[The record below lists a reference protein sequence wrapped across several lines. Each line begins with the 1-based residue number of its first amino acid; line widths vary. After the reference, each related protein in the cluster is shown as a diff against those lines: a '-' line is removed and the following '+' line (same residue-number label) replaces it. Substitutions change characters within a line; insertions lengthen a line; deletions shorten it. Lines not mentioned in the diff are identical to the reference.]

1 MSARPVCL
9 CGQDH
14 PAESEAAELTALRQP
29 LPPGIATATRARLW
43 ELDHQHHCVL
53 LGGAFDPR
61 ELRQIFRRI
70 GYEDWENAPDWEL
83 HSTAVAWARERNA
96 LSRLLQ
102 KRLDERYSAAIAR
115 LREAHTRERIIAGFR
130 AWAAAGDPVGA
141 YWAAITHPQCDAK
154 ASELLARNM
163 HMLAHLLFAERRSMG
178 RRLRVAEE
186 RADTSEQALARCQRH
201 VAELQRHLAAERA
214 ARAAA
219 ERAARHAEAALE
231 RQRSGA
237 EARERDVRAK
247 ALAAERDQ
255 ALRSAEAAERR
266 LDALRRQFERLRE
279 SENPAPAAG
288 APAVGPVGDAAR
300 PPADLGA
307 SLVLCVGGKTNL
319 LPAYRETVERA
330 RGVFLHH
337 DGGLEDSLAR
347 LPALLG
353 SADAV
358 VCLAGSV
365 SHGAYYAVKRYCK
378 RFGKPCALAAGA
390 SVAALAQSLDSVA
403 RGGVLGRGGKTA
415 ARLHA

>member
-1 MSARPVCL
+1 MSARPICL
-9 CGQDH
+9 CGGDH
-14 PAESEAAELTALRQP
+14 AAEPEAPELTALRQP
-29 LPPGIATATRARLW
+29 LPPGLAAPVRARLW

-70 GYEDWENAPDWEL
+70 GYQDWESAPDWEL
-83 HSTAVAWARERNA
+83 HSTAVAWAQTRNE
-96 LSRLLQ
+96 LSRLLH

-115 LREAHTRERIIAGFR
+115 LKEARTRERIIAGFR

-141 YWAAITHPQCDAK
+141 YWAAITHPECDAK

-163 HMLAHLLFAERRSMG
+163 HMLAHLLFAERRAMG
-178 RRLRVAEE
+178 RRLHVAEE
-186 RADTSEQALARCQRH
+186 RADKSEQALARCQRH
-201 VAELQRHLAAERA
+201 VAELQRRLAAERA
-214 ARAAA
+214 LRVSA
-219 ERAARHAEAALE
+219 EQAARQAEAALE
-231 RQRSGA
+231 RQLSGYKA
-237 EARERDVRAK
+237 LELEARAK

-255 ALRSAEAAERR
+255 AQRSAQVAERR
-266 LDALRRQFERLRE
+266 LDALRRELTRLRE
-279 SENPAPAAG
+279 ADDPKPAA
-288 APAVGPVGDAAR
+288 ALAAAGDAVA
-300 PPADLGA
+300 PPPKADLGA
-307 SLVLCVGGKTNL
+307 SMVLCVGGKTNL

-390 SVAALAQSLDSVA
+390 SVAALSQSLDSVA
-403 RGGVLGRGGKTA
+403 RGGVLGR
-415 ARLHA
+415 ARA